1 MLTCFP
7 NSRTIAFF
15 FFFFKSFI
23 SNLSQSMMKQSW
35 LFYPLKGKQEAAM
48 SSRHIFNHKQ
58 IIFLPQLSLF
68 LWGNHQVG
76 SVEKY
81 CFLSG
86 LLALLFLLSLYTCGL
101 FIPSWNTATQYHSI
115 TSAVIK
121 VLSLL
126 NHPSS
131 ESISLHLSLPPCV
144 FSSSSFG
151 HNYHHPFRPPLY
163 LITVSQQTT
172 SRSRID
178 QANRGR

>member
-1 MLTCFP
+1 
-7 NSRTIAFF
+7 
-15 FFFFKSFI
+15 
-23 SNLSQSMMKQSW
+23 
-35 LFYPLKGKQEAAM
+35 M
-48 SSRHIFNHKQ
+48 SPRHIFNHKQ
-58 IIFLPQLSLF
+58 IRSLPQRSLF

-81 CFLSG
+81 CFLSA

-121 VLSLL
+121 VFSLLL

-131 ESISLHLSLPPCV
+131 ESISPHLSLPPCV

-151 HNYHHPFRPPLY
+151 HNYHHTFRPPVY

-172 SRSRID
+172 SRPSID